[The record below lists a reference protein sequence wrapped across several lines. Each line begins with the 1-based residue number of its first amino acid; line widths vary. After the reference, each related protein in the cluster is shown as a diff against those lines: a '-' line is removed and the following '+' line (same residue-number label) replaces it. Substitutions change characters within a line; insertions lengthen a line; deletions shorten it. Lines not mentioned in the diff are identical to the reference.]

1 MELCCDEELVSIE
14 TSVYLPLDDAALD
27 LADDWYTTMLHQER
41 LRVAFNPSFHYVQT
55 RRVLVDWTCDVG
67 DALHLEKWIV
77 HTAVMYLDR
86 LLSEGEKPLQTELQL
101 YCLCSLF
108 IAAKTFA
115 LDSDI
120 PSLHDMHAYANG
132 LYSTHDIMR
141 YEGRLL
147 QALRWSLTAM
157 HPLSFVRFYVA
168 SAPLF
173 PDDTIHHLRLGD
185 PSENAE
191 LLDRY
196 SALVES
202 LADLCL
208 SEYAFLEY
216 LPSIVATA
224 ILAVGR
230 RILNI
235 TPIWRNEMEALTGYA
250 VHDMEACYHHVYRQ
264 YEMQSQKPG
273 LAETSPA
280 AVSDL

>member
-14 TSVYLPLDDAALD
+14 TSKYLPLDDADLD

-77 HTAVMYLDR
+77 HTAVVYLDR
-86 LLSEGEKPLQTELQL
+86 ILSEGDKPPQTKLQL
-101 YCLCSLF
+101 YCLCCLY

-120 PSLHDMHAYANG
+120 PSLDDMHAYANG
-132 LYSTHDIMR
+132 LYSTHDIKL
-141 YEGRLL
+141 YEARLL
-147 QALRWSLTAM
+147 QALHWSLTAL

-173 PDDTIHHLRLGD
+173 PDDAIHDLRLGHL
-185 PSENAE
+185 SEKPE
-191 LLDRY
+191 LVDRY
-196 SALVES
+196 SALVEF

-216 LPSIVATA
+216 LPSVVATA

-230 RILNI
+230 RLLSI
-235 TPIWRNEMEALTGYA
+235 TPVWRAEMEALTGYA
-250 VHDMEACYHHVYRQ
+250 GHEIEACYHHVYRH
-264 YEMQSQKPG
+264 YEVHGTKPG
-273 LAETSPA
+273 QAETSPT
-280 AVSDL
+280 AVSEL